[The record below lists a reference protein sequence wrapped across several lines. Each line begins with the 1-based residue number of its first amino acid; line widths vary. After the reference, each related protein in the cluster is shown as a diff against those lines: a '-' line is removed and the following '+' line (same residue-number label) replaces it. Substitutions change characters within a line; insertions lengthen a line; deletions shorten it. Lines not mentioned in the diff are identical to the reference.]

1 MAKKAKEQGENFL
14 DFVPLHSPRNTW
26 DEKDGVVTIHMVH
39 RGFYHK
45 IAQHFFHKPRVSH
58 VDLDAQGSY
67 LWQQIDGVRNVG
79 QLAELMHARFGEE
92 AEPLYDRLVTYLK
105 ILRNNG
111 FVELHGKDKVE
122 P

>member
-1 MAKKAKEQGENFL
+1 MAKKAKDAGENFL
-14 DFVPLHSPRNTW
+14 DFVLMHNPRNTW

-39 RGFYHK
+39 RGFYHT
-45 IAQHFFHKPRVSH
+45 IAQRFFRKPRVSH

-67 LWQQIDGVRNVG
+67 LWQQIDGVRTVE
-79 QLAELMHARFGEE
+79 QLAERMHAHFGEA
-92 AEPLYDRLVTYLK
+92 AEPLYDRLVTYIK

-111 FVELHGKDKVE
+111 FVLLVGKDKVK

>member
-1 MAKKAKEQGENFL
+1 MKKKAKAHSENFL
-14 DFVPLHSPRNTW
+14 DFVPLHSPHNTW

-45 IAQHFFHKPRVSH
+45 IAQRFFRKPRVSH

-67 LWQQIDGVRNVG
+67 LWQQIDGVKTVE
-79 QLAELMHARFGEE
+79 QLAELMHARFGDE
-92 AEPLYDRLVTYLK
+92 AEPLYDRLVTYIK

-111 FVELHGKDKVE
+111 FVLLHGKDKVVS
-122 P
+122 